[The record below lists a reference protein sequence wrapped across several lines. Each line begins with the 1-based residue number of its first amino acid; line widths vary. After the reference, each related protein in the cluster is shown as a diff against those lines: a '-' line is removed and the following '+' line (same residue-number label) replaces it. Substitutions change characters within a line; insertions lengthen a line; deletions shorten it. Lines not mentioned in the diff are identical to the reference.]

1 MGNAVEEPVKDRL
14 SRLRRGPFPA
24 VQISGNLIPALR
36 LFKGY
41 RGIGHFHLFI
51 RPEAP
56 SDSQALIHREGVSIP
71 LQVVLAAFPHPQGNI
86 QTFRC
91 LHKGGQTFLV
101 RVAPIFMKFQDNV
114 VCSLLRRIV
123 VKDGEVRCPVG
134 AFENDHMP
142 GVNVPD
148 RTGQSAVQRQQLRI
162 IPAVPVGDGFIQ
174 KVIAADGRLIP
185 VANRQKTPHL
195 HKDILISPVCKQ
207 LRDIRFT
214 VVNVLPRLSPRRA
227 VHIQEQIYPV
237 FFTPCQAV
245 VHMPQICRMESDR
258 ILLPDIKQMPGVH
271 GKPHGVQPLP
281 RDPCNIPFG
290 DISVIIPF
298 PEGFRVTLPAQ
309 FT

>member
-1 MGNAVEEPVKDRL
+1 
-14 SRLRRGPFPA
+14 
-24 VQISGNLIPALR
+24 
-36 LFKGY
+36 
-41 RGIGHFHLFI
+41 
-51 RPEAP
+51 
-56 SDSQALIHREGVSIP
+56 
-71 LQVVLAAFPHPQGNI
+71 
-86 QTFRC
+86 
-91 LHKGGQTFLV
+91 
-101 RVAPIFMKFQDNV
+101 MKFQDNV

-207 LRDIRFT
+207 LRDIRFA